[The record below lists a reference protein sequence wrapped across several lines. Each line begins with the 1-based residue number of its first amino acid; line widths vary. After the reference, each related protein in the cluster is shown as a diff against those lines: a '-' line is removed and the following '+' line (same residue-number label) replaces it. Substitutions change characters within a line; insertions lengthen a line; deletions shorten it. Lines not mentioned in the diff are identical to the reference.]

1 MSPLHLR
8 LARLAKERPEL
19 RPHLAP
25 LLLANSR
32 EAGFL
37 DFLKRKPVRP
47 KNKSG
52 LLASITLP
60 GQPEGPLARALNTVR
75 RPLLV
80 SAEVID
86 WEAKDNGDTLVV
98 DFDAY
103 FDLPNEG
110 VRVDPDYMGP
120 PNYQIEFKKALQPLA
135 REISDLLNA
144 PVVATVEY
152 DPDLNIGDLG
162 FDYRMK
168 TTYRAT
174 FKVPRGTSEEMMSSS
189 PLQPSPLRVAAR
201 YRRR

>member
-8 LARLAKERPEL
+8 LARLAHERPEL

-37 DFLKRKPVRP
+37 DFLKRKPSRP

-60 GQPEGPLARALNTVR
+60 GQPNGPLARALNTFR
-75 RPLLV
+75 RPLLAAV
-80 SAEVID
+80 KVVD

-103 FDLPNEG
+103 FDLPDGG
-110 VRVDPDYMGP
+110 VRVDPDYLGP

-135 REISDLLNA
+135 KEISDLLNA
-144 PVVATVEY
+144 PVLATVEY
-152 DPDLNIGDLG
+152 DQDRALSDLSYDA
-162 FDYRMK
+162 RME
-168 TTYRAT
+168 TPYRAT
-174 FKVPRGTSEEMMSSS
+174 FKVPRGTSEGMMPSS